1 MAESTEHLTPV
12 TDDERAELEQLRR
25 EVAELRTTRA
35 RRPWFS
41 WRPVVSSI
49 LIVLGC
55 ILAPLALTS
64 VWVNNQ
70 ISDTDRFTATM
81 SPLIRD
87 PSVQAAVTNRVT
99 DAIFTN
105 INVQAIATDA
115 VNALAAQGV
124 PPAVTDRLDALTGP
138 LASGVRSF
146 VHGRVGD
153 LVASDQIAQAWDR
166 MIRVAHTQAVDVL
179 NGSSS
184 AIAIQGDKVVVDL
197 APFIDAAKQQLAADG
212 LTVVNRIPQ
221 IHPTIPVADAA
232 GLVKARSWYTT
243 LDRLATWLP
252 WIAIVLLAAGVY
264 IARHKRRALVGAALG
279 FSLSML
285 VLAIGLAI
293 GRSIIIGEV
302 PSQSAAP
309 VAASFDIVV
318 RFLRDGLRTLF
329 AVGIVVALGAFLAGP
344 SSTAVH
350 IRQGVVK
357 GLAWLRSRSGLR
369 ATGLG
374 KWVHTYRVALRAGAV
389 AIAVLVFLF
398 LNQPSGLAV
407 LLIAVVLLVVLA
419 VIQFLD
425 YPGDRP
431 AQTG

>member
-1 MAESTEHLTPV
+1 MSERTDHLTEP
-12 TDDERAELEQLRR
+12 TADERAELEQLRL
-25 EVAELRTTRA
+25 EVARLRATRE
-35 RRPWFS
+35 RRHLS
-41 WRPVVSSI
+41 WRPIVSSI

-55 ILAPLALTS
+55 ILAPLALAS

-87 PSVQAAVTNRVT
+87 PAVQAAVTDRVT
-99 DAIFTN
+99 EAIFTN

-115 VNALAAQGV
+115 VGALAAQGV
-124 PPAVTDRLDALTGP
+124 PPAVTDRLEALTGP
-138 LASGVRSF
+138 LASGVQSF
-146 VHGRVGD
+146 VHGRVAT
-153 LVASDQIAQAWDR
+153 LVASDRIAQTWDR
-166 MIRVAHTQAVDVL
+166 VIRTAHQQAVAVL
-179 NGSSS
+179 NGSAS
-184 AIAIQGDKVVVDL
+184 AIAIQGDKVVLDL
-197 APFIDAAKQQLAADG
+197 APFIDDAKQQLAADG
-212 LTVVNRIPQ
+212 LTIVNRIPEV
-221 IHPTIPVADAA
+221 HPTIQVADAA

-264 IARHKRRALVGAALG
+264 IARHKRRALIAAALG
-279 FSLSML
+279 FAFSML

-293 GRSIIIGEV
+293 GRTIVVDAV
-302 PSQSAAP
+302 PSRSAAP
-309 VAASFDIVV
+309 VSAAFDIVL

-357 GLAWLRSRSGLR
+357 GLTWLRSRSGLR

-398 LNQPSGLAV
+398 LDRPSGLAV
-407 LLIAVVLLVVLA
+407 LLIALVLLVVLA

-425 YPGDRP
+425 VPGDRP
-431 AQTG
+431 AATG